1 MSNTLA
7 PAAEHVSDRRILSAR
22 FATMAY
28 LFCNGFLFAIW
39 GVHVPTVKAGF
50 ALNDAWLSVALLALA
65 AGGILVMGPMGRWI
79 GRVGTVRACLQ
90 SGVVMSVAAGA
101 ILLMPQYALL
111 VGWLLFYGAS
121 AATND
126 VAANAHGA
134 MLESRMGRPI
144 MGSLHGSFS
153 LGGMLGA
160 LSGSLW
166 AVQGWPAFT
175 HMIAAGVFCALLS
188 AVAARYLLD
197 EPATPVHADAPAAK
211 ALKDLPLVQ
220 RRLVGLGVLA
230 FLALVVEGSMYDWS
244 AIYMREIVGASPAFV
259 SAGYAAFSVGMATG
273 RFTGDP
279 VRARVGNLRVLIG
292 SCMMCVLG
300 MGLALLVPQPV
311 TAIVGFALAGLGLS
325 NVVPVFFSV
334 AGAVAVEARVAASEG
349 IATTAR
355 LGYAGMLVGPVCI
368 GFIAHA
374 AGLPIALGVAL
385 LCAVAVAALAPRMLR
400 HEPPPAH

>member
-1 MSNTLA
+1 MSHAVATT
-7 PAAEHVSDRRILSAR
+7 PGGVSARRILAAR
-22 FATMAY
+22 LATMAY

-65 AGGILVMGPMGRWI
+65 AGGILVMAPMGRWI
-79 GRVGTVRACLQ
+79 GRVGTVRACLL
-90 SGVVMSVAAGA
+90 SGVVMSAAAGA
-101 ILLMPQYALL
+101 ILLMPHYALL
-111 VGWLLFYGAS
+111 VGWLLFYGAT

-166 AVQGWPAFT
+166 AVQGWPAFS
-175 HMIAAGVFCALLS
+175 HMIAAGAFCALLS
-188 AVAARYLLD
+188 VMAARYLLD
-197 EPATPVHADAPAAK
+197 EPATPAHEDAPPAK
-211 ALKDLPLVQ
+211 TLKDLPHVR
-220 RRLVGLGVLA
+220 RRLVGFGVLA

-292 SCMMCVLG
+292 SCMLCVLG
-300 MGLALLVPQPV
+300 MGLALVAPQQVP
-311 TAIVGFALAGLGLS
+311 AIIGFALAGLGLS

-374 AGLPIALGVAL
+374 AGLPVALGVAL
-385 LCAVAVAALAPRMLR
+385 LCAVAVALLAPRMLR
-400 HEPPPAH
+400 HEPAH

>member
-1 MSNTLA
+1 
-7 PAAEHVSDRRILSAR
+7 
-22 FATMAY
+22 MAY
-28 LFCNGFLFAIW
+28 LFCNGFLFAVW
-39 GVHVPTVKAGF
+39 GVHVPTVKASFG
-50 ALNDAWLSVALLALA
+50 LNDAWLSVALLALA

-79 GRVGTVRACLQ
+79 GRVGAKRACLQ
-90 SGVVMSVAAGA
+90 SGLVMSAAA
-101 ILLMPQYALL
+101 AVILLIPQYTLL

-134 MLESRMGRPI
+134 MLEARMGRPI

-160 LSGSLW
+160 LSGSIW
-166 AVQGWPAFT
+166 AIQAWPAFT
-175 HMIAAGVFCALLS
+175 HMIAAGALSALLS
-188 AVAARYLLD
+188 AVAARYLLA
-197 EPATPVHADAPAAK
+197 EPVVDVHADAPAA
-211 ALKDLPLVQ
+211 LTLRDLPQVR
-220 RRLVGLGVLA
+220 RRLVGFGVLA

-244 AIYMREIVGASPAFV
+244 AIYMREIVGATPAFV

-279 VRARVGNLRVLIG
+279 VRARVGNLRILIW
-292 SCMMCVLG
+292 SCVLCVAG
-300 MGLALLVPQPV
+300 MGLALLLPLPV
-311 TAIVGFALAGLGLS
+311 VAIVGFALAGLGLS
-325 NVVPVFFSV
+325 NVVPVFFSA

-368 GFIAHA
+368 GFIAHLT
-374 AGLPIALGVAL
+374 GLPIALGVAL
-385 LCAVAVAALAPRMLR
+385 LCAVAVALLAPRMLR
-400 HEPPPAH
+400 HDSKAKH